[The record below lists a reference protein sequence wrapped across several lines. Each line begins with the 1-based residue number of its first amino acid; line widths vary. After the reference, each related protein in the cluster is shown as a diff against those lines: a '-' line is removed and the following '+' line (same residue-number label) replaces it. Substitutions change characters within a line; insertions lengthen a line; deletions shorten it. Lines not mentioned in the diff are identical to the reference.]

1 MEMHDIEAEQAVL
14 GSIFFENS
22 IIDEVIEKLKPENFY
37 KIEHNKIFAA
47 MLEIND
53 EGKPIDEILIGD
65 KLRSKNQLEE
75 AGGFSYIGGLVD
87 CSPEIG
93 NVSEYISIV
102 YNKSIS
108 RELSQLGNDAKNL
121 ASTMGTNE
129 AISEVFARITKLS
142 DSIQNRVE
150 FRSISDILGSVF
162 DTLQSVSE
170 TPGKIVGF
178 KTGYRD
184 IDSLTLGIHPKELFI
199 LAARPGMGKTALAM
213 NISTRVASEYKE
225 FDVLIFSIEMHSEQ
239 LGTRV
244 ISAESKVDSIKI
256 RNGNLN
262 QSQWDNLAE
271 NRNRLVEMPIYVN
284 DSVSTIEKL
293 VYLAKKHRK
302 KNKISLIVVDYLQIL
317 KTIKNK
323 FSREQEISEI
333 SRSLKLLAKDLDC
346 SVIAL
351 SQLNRDVEKRQDK
364 RPLLSDLRD
373 SGAIEQDADII
384 AFIYRDEYY
393 NKNSD
398 KKGIAEI
405 DFAKHRNGK
414 TGTVELLFR
423 AEYTRFDN
431 LYKH

>member
-1 MEMHDIEAEQAVL
+1 MEMHDVEAEQAVL
-14 GSIFFENS
+14 GSILFENS

-121 ASTMGTNE
+121 ASTMETNE

>member
-1 MEMHDIEAEQAVL
+1 MHDVEAEQAVL
-14 GSIFFENS
+14 GSILFENS

-121 ASTMGTNE
+121 ASTMETNE